1 MIDRFTVY
9 EIQESK
15 GQSLLFKNLV
25 YLLDKVES
33 MFSPTLDSLDNLC
46 TMYFTNDKICFALYK
61 NSTATGPRPPV
72 LKFLDPS
79 LFIPQ
84 LRCAW
89 SIGSIYMYL
98 WIDLIERLYLYNESS
113 LGVLFPKLI
122 HTQIRMKLLDNVDLS
137 HCEN

>member
-1 MIDRFTVY
+1 
-9 EIQESK
+9 
-15 GQSLLFKNLV
+15 
-25 YLLDKVES
+25 

-46 TMYFTNDKICFALYK
+46 TMYFTFCSLQEFYRAGIA
-61 NSTATGPRPPV
+61 PPDSEIPGSV
-72 LKFLDPS
+72 TVY
-79 LFIPQ
+79 PQ
-84 LRCAW
+84 LWCAW

-122 HTQIRMKLLDNVDLS
+122 HTQIMMKLLDNVDVS